1 MGDLLTRLSPGTSL
15 LRAVLAGALPV
26 VGLLLRRISKALV
39 SEVQLTWIV
48 RGSLVI
54 VAVAMFVGT
63 AFFVHRC
70 DGVPKQT
77 REMLESTKCS

>member
-1 MGDLLTRLSPGTSL
+1 MGDLLTRLSLGSSL

-63 AFFVHRC
+63 AIVVPRC
-70 DGVPKQT
+70 DGVAKQT
-77 REMLESTKCS
+77 GEMLESIKCS